1 MATTIDKGSF
11 NTVATAAMAA
21 ARKPAAETTLENT
34 LKAKYGIAVVR
45 TDPDTTVT
53 PQPVKIVAV
62 ESGVLFPE
70 A

>member
-1 MATTIDKGSF
+1 
-11 NTVATAAMAA
+11 MAA